1 MKNIRNILII
11 LFIQPTKKFIKSET
25 LNILQFNKLFP
36 PGRNEP
42 SLMLLKQISF
52 LFFIFITTPIFAE
65 VSFRA
70 RVFSR
75 SKSLGDANVSVR
87 ISETKK
93 FYQTD
98 SEGYFQAVVP
108 SSGTYTFRI
117 LRDVG
122 FQEIRQEIGEGEALV
137 ILYTDESTKSSESIS
152 KGTINVTGEKEKQ
165 LMSRT
170 KLRFEEIKRMPGTFG
185 EPLRSIETI
194 PGVVPV
200 AAFGGGANNY
210 SFRGTDPNTNLYLY
224 DDLPILYPFHFDGLT
239 ATINGNLIKSM
250 DVYTGVLPANF
261 NNALGG
267 VIEIESPDKVERSS
281 GNFLTSLWAA
291 SANYQ
296 TTFANGKGYILGAVK
311 VGYIDKTF
319 ETLGTLAGGSLLP
332 EGVRLPRYTD
342 SQVKMVY
349 NFNDEHQIS
358 FYSLTAKDD
367 FALDPPAKRQNNPT
381 KDELAGFAGGNLSA
395 GQGYRTQAFRYT
407 WRPPEKFNNRI
418 TLISYDPFVD
428 FNVSFGSIK
437 AKQRGSGAYNGVRQ
451 DASWEPNKHFTLEF
465 GSELRFL
472 NYKTTGSTIQQTD
485 PNNPDPNP
493 YDTTSPDFKTVPD
506 TNRVQSKYYNAYTTM
521 KIKFGG
527 LLIEPGA
534 RYDYIPYIKNGALG
548 PKAQISYKFEQG
560 ILKGTTVFGGAG
572 NHFNFPLD
580 TRFSEQ
586 SGNPHLKLQKAFKY
600 GGGID
605 HQVTSEW
612 QIKGEVFKQEFSN
625 LIVTDPY
632 ITGAIGT
639 NPDQYGRITQP
650 YILNKP
656 LSYSNNGTGRSKGYE
671 LVIRKTAAPGK
682 RDWFGW
688 ISYTWSQTFRNPN
701 IYKPDAI
708 ITQVATG
715 SEQRLVAQ
723 TFPNSKETL
732 YDYDRT
738 HIINLI
744 FGWRFSQ
751 DWQFGARWSY
761 MTSTPIT
768 PIVGDDGGKFSN
780 PANNQTIWIPV
791 SGNNPYLA
799 EYTNSKR
806 LKDYHRFDIRIDK
819 FLNYEWG
826 YVNTFLEIIN
836 VYMRE
841 NVSGENFDVTRP
853 YSATN
858 PKPNPTFGTLT
869 LPGGTIIPFFN
880 MGIEVKF

>member
-1 MKNIRNILII
+1 MKIIRNISII
-11 LFIQPTKKFIKSET
+11 LLAIRSVTLIKRIPF
-25 LNILQFNKLFP
+25 L
-36 PGRNEP
+36 
-42 SLMLLKQISF
+42 F
-52 LFFIFITTPIFAE
+52 LFFTTVPILAE

-70 RVFSR
+70 RIYSH
-75 SKSLGDANVSVR
+75 SKNSGEANVRVMLF
-87 ISETKK
+87 ETQK

-98 SEGYFQAVVP
+98 AEGYFQAVAP
-108 SSGTYTFRI
+108 SSGAYTFRI
-117 LRDVG
+117 LKDTG
-122 FQEIRQEIGEGEALV
+122 FQEIRQEIGEGEEVV
-137 ILYTDESTKSSESIS
+137 ILYVDQSSKAGGGGS
-152 KGTINVTGEKEKQ
+152 KGSINVTGEREKQ

-185 EPLRSIETI
+185 EPLRAIETI

-200 AAFGGGANNY
+200 SAFGGGASNY
-210 SFRGTDPNTNLYLY
+210 VFRGADPNTNLYLY

-267 VIEIESPDKVERSS
+267 VIEIESPDKVERSG

-291 SANYQ
+291 STNYQ

-319 ETLGTLAGGSLLP
+319 ETLGTISGSSLLP
-332 EGVRLPRYTD
+332 DGIRLPRYTD

-367 FALDPPAKRQNNPT
+367 FAVDPPAKQKNDPT
-381 KDELAGFAGGNLSA
+381 QDQFAAYAGGNFSA

-407 WRPPEKFNNRI
+407 WRPTEKFNNRI
-418 TLISYDPFVD
+418 TLISYDPFFD
-428 FNVSFGSIK
+428 YNVAFGSIK
-437 AKQRGSGAYNGVRQ
+437 AKQRASGAYNGIRQ
-451 DASWEPNKHFTLEF
+451 DAYWDPNKHLTLEF
-465 GSELRFL
+465 GSEMRFL
-472 NYKTTGSTIQQTD
+472 NYKTSGSTIQQTD

-493 YDTTSPDFKTVPD
+493 YDTATPDYRTVSD

-548 PKAQISYKFEQG
+548 PKAQVSYKFEEG
-560 ILKGTTVFGGAG
+560 FAKGTTVFGGG
-572 NHFNFPLD
+572 GEHYNFPLD

-586 SGNPHLKLQKAFKY
+586 SGNPHLKFQKAFKY

-605 HQVTSEW
+605 HQVTSNW

-632 ITGAIGT
+632 ITESIGT
-639 NPDQYGRITQP
+639 NPDQYGKVLQP

-656 LSYSNNGTGRSKGYE
+656 LNYSNNGTGRSQGYE
-671 LVIRKTAAPGK
+671 FVIRKIATPGK
-682 RDWFGW
+682 KDWFGW

-701 IYKPDAI
+701 LYKPDG
-708 ITQVATG
+708 ITAPVATG
-715 SEQRLVAQ
+715 PEQRLLAQ
-723 TFPNSKETL
+723 SYRNSKETL

-738 HIINLI
+738 HIINVV
-744 FGWRFSQ
+744 FGWKFSQ

-761 MTSTPIT
+761 LTSTPIT
-768 PIVGDDGGKFSN
+768 PIVGDDGGKYNN
-780 PANNQTIWIPV
+780 PATIKRSGYPHRPTIRISRNTPSTNVLTIITDWILG
-791 SGNNPYLA
+791 S
-799 EYTNSKR
+799 TNS
-806 LKDYHRFDIRIDK
+806 
-819 FLNYEWG
+819 
-826 YVNTFLEIIN
+826 
-836 VYMRE
+836 
-841 NVSGENFDVTRP
+841 
-853 YSATN
+853 
-858 PKPNPTFGTLT
+858 
-869 LPGGTIIPFFN
+869 
-880 MGIEVKF
+880 